1 MKTYETFEE
10 IDNDL
15 KKLKLERDI
24 AIEELKIVKYNFEEF
39 LKPINWLTTVFRMA
53 SKYGFLLVIKK
64 IFK

>member
-1 MKTYETFEE
+1 MRTYETFEE

-24 AIEELKIVKYNFEEF
+24 AVEELKIVKHNFDEF
-39 LKPINWLTTVFRMA
+39 LKPINWLTTVFRMV

>member
-1 MKTYETFEE
+1 MRTYETFEE

-24 AIEELKIVKYNFEEF
+24 AVEELKIVKHNFDEF